1 MQDIPRTADHAPSK
15 TIFTWKID
23 LEGIYEQLGADM
35 MKGVCNLADRLDAE
49 LNKRPQVIPQNLNP
63 KPFFSLFTIAEQ
75 SFGSHAATC

>member
-35 MKGVCNLADRLDAE
+35 MKGVCNLGDRLDAE
-49 LNKRPQVIPQNLNP
+49 LNKRPQVIPQTLNP
-63 KPFFSLFTIAEQ
+63 LFSLFTIAEH